1 MADPDFVRDQTG
13 FAIGGVAP
21 VGHSQ
26 PLEIFVDEDLMQY
39 ADVWAA
45 AGTPRAVF
53 QLTPDQLVRITG
65 GRVIAVK

>member
-1 MADPDFVRDQTG
+1 
-13 FAIGGVAP
+13 
-21 VGHSQ
+21 
-26 PLEIFVDEDLMQY
+26 LEIFIDEDLMQY